1 MPRKPMT
8 LKSFP
13 RKRSKLRRSNLAS
26 RSLLS
31 ALNPW
36 QLTRNWLPSKGKL
49 QYMDSKDRK
58 RRAREE
64 ARNNVESFVYRTQD
78 FLYDDIVELVSTE
91 VQRVHLREQLSE
103 TSDWLYGDG
112 EQAQTEDYIAKLKNL
127 QKLEKPITFR
137 RSEYK
142 KRPETVKS
150 LQSSIS
156 VARRFVESIRANTME
171 EDRYHTDEELDKLEL
186 VCDDAEDWLAAK
198 QREQDKLALYVDP
211 VLLTTDI
218 ESQAKVVERETMTL
232 LMKKKPKKEKKKEKE
247 EEGKTEEG
255 KEEETKAQERKTAE
269 TKTQE
274 GEEPETPVTE
284 RKEPKHNE
292 L

>member
-1 MPRKPMT
+1 MP
-8 LKSFP
+8 
-13 RKRSKLRRSNLAS
+13 SN
-26 RSLLS
+26 
-31 ALNPW
+31 
-36 QLTRNWLPSKGKL
+36 
-49 QYMDSKDRK
+49 
-58 RRAREE
+58 
-64 ARNNVESFVYRTQD
+64 FVSNRIPERFGT
-78 FLYDDIVELVSTE
+78 FC
-91 VQRVHLREQLSE
+91 R
-103 TSDWLYGDG
+103 
-112 EQAQTEDYIAKLKNL
+112 
-127 QKLEKPITFR
+127 KLEKPITFR
-137 RSEYK
+137 RSEYN

-255 KEEETKAQERKTAE
+255 KEEETKAQEGKTAE

-274 GEEPETPVTE
+274 GEEPETPVVTVKRQYSRAWHMRKCRIKLSFVE
-284 RKEPKHNE
+284 RSSPARGSASASRIDTPGIVAQTS
-292 L
+292 